1 MILSLS
7 DGTTPLVRIES
18 RCIEEVACSAETFRH
33 AVKELTENG
42 LLSIEEE
49 VKR

>member
-18 RCIEEVACSAETFRH
+18 RCIEEVGCSAETFCH
-33 AVKELTENG
+33 AVQELTENG
-42 LLSIEEE
+42 LLTIQKE